1 MRAEEAYALAKKYT
15 EESVAGIGA
24 LKGDPGPQG
33 EKGEKGDPGPQG
45 EKGEKGDPG
54 PQGEKGEKGDPGTQG
69 GASNFLDT
77 NDGYG
82 VLQKQAFTTY
92 SVGSPDGYIQGY
104 IASGNLFIHNCYGEL
119 PDNSDIDVAAPSAW
133 ADTNWIESPNGGAY
147 KAINTL
153 SICANTI
160 DGGWVDLIAGQ
171 SNGSF
176 NFYDRSRGTVANSE
190 IRFQE
195 GNITA
200 NKYYTT
206 GADYAEFWEWEDGN
220 PDHEDRVGHF
230 VSFHG
235 TKIRYS
241 SAGDNLCRVGV
252 ISGNPAVAGDSDK
265 TYWKQKY
272 QTDIYGRILWG
283 MVHHDDEIAG
293 TAEDGRPIYR
303 YQEGDYY
310 EPLLNPDY
318 DPEQEYIARKDRP
331 EWDYVGTHG
340 KLVVRDDGTCVED
353 GFCVP
358 ADGGMA
364 TAAEEGF
371 YVMERLD
378 GSHIRIY
385 MK

>member
-1 MRAEEAYALAKKYT
+1 M
-15 EESVAGIGA
+15 
-24 LKGDPGPQG
+24 
-33 EKGEKGDPGPQG
+33 
-45 EKGEKGDPG
+45 
-54 PQGEKGEKGDPGTQG
+54 
-69 GASNFLDT
+69 
-77 NDGYG
+77 
-82 VLQKQAFTTY
+82 
-92 SVGSPDGYIQGY
+92 
-104 IASGNLFIHNCYGEL
+104 
-119 PDNSDIDVAAPSAW
+119 
-133 ADTNWIESPNGGAY
+133 
-147 KAINTL
+147 
-153 SICANTI
+153 
-160 DGGWVDLIAGQ
+160 
-171 SNGSF
+171 
-176 NFYDRSRGTVANSE
+176 
-190 IRFQE
+190 
-195 GNITA
+195 
-200 NKYYTT
+200 
-206 GADYAEFWEWEDGN
+206 
-220 PDHEDRVGHF
+220 
-230 VSFHG
+230 
-235 TKIRYS
+235 
-241 SAGDNLCRVGV
+241 

-293 TAEDGRPIYR
+293 TAEDGRPVYR

-340 KLVVRDDGTCVED
+340 KLVVMDDGTCVED

-378 GSHIRIY
+378 GNHIRIY